1 MMGRNNCTCQG
12 ERSKAQL
19 METIGQSAFAAYD
32 TLLYMDTHP
41 QDQEAMAYYH
51 KQAGIRREAMEEYA
65 RRFGPLTMDLI
76 DETDCHSWEWMM
88 QPWPWERS
96 GKGRCQCM
104 WIYEKRLQYPVNIT
118 KTDAGIAKIIASQ
131 YGGPDGE
138 IGASMRYLSQRFTAP
153 NRVCMAVLT
162 DVATEELGH
171 LEMVST
177 IVHQLTANLTVE
189 EIENQGFADYYVDH
203 TTGIYPDAASGTP
216 GSADTIQSTGD
227 PITDLME
234 NMAAEQKARTTYDNI
249 LRLVKDDPDVYD
261 AIKFLRAREIVH
273 FQRFGESLRIV
284 QDNLNSK
291 NFYAFN
297 PAFDNKKC

>member
-1 MMGRNNCTCQG
+1 
-12 ERSKAQL
+12 
-19 METIGQSAFAAYD
+19 
-32 TLLYMDTHP
+32 
-41 QDQEAMAYYH
+41 
-51 KQAGIRREAMEEYA
+51 
-65 RRFGPLTMDLI
+65 
-76 DETDCHSWEWMM
+76 
-88 QPWPWERS
+88 
-96 GKGRCQCM
+96 M

-203 TTGIYPDAASGTP
+203 AVGIWPQ
-216 GSADTIQSTGD
+216 SAGGIPFNSCEFQSKGD
-227 PITDLME
+227 PITDMFE
-234 NMAAEQKARTTYDNI
+234 SMAAEQKARAPMTI
-249 LRLVKDDPDVYD
+249 SCGLCGIFRRLRTRSDFCGREKWYTSNGSVKPS
-261 AIKFLRAREIVH
+261 
-273 FQRFGESLRIV
+273 SLSRI
-284 QDNLNSK
+284 S
-291 NFYAFN
+291 
-297 PAFDNKKC
+297 